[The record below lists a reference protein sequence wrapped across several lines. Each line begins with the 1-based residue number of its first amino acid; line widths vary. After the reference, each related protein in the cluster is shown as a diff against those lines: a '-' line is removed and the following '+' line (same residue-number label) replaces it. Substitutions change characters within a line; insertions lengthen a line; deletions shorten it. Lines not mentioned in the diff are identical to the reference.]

1 MINFIYY
8 KVHAL
13 ATWYRL
19 DENFPKTFGLYILKI
34 VAHTMLACQSLVSP
48 ITYVCSNSFEMR
60 HVGAVQKKRKPTNVS
75 VSIKMRQKKN
85 QLVHV

>member
-1 MINFIYY
+1 
-8 KVHAL
+8 L

-48 ITYVCSNSFEMR
+48 IAYLFSNSFETR
-60 HVGAVQKKRKPTNVS
+60 NNDNVMKHKQIVNAS
-75 VSIKMRQKKN
+75 VTVKLRSKTDTP
-85 QLVHV
+85 VFV

>member
-1 MINFIYY
+1 M
-8 KVHAL
+8 HAL

-34 VAHTMLACQSLVSP
+34 IAHTMLAFQSLVSP

-60 HVGAVQKKRKPTNVS
+60 HVRTIQRKRKPLNVS
-75 VSIKMRQKKN
+75 VSIKMRSKAS
-85 QLVHV
+85 QLVQV